1 MSNPRIP
8 EKLITRLISEA
19 YLDEILGDLQEEYT
33 TNLKKKGKTK
43 AAIYYW
49 ISTIRFINTR
59 TLKRNS
65 TINNTAMI
73 KSYFIIAIRNIARQK
88 IYSMINIGGLAIG
101 IACSILLGLNVHN
114 ELSYDR
120 LHEKADYIVKAYI
133 EYDTGNGNI
142 GNVNVT
148 PTALLPMMKQKF
160 AEVETGVRLYYPAMF
175 KPRIVSAGGDAF
187 QEPGF
192 CYADSSFFD
201 MFSFA
206 LIEGD
211 LATLLDQPNNVVLT
225 QSSKIKYFGDK
236 EAIGQTLLV
245 NGKNFTITGIVEDV
259 PRNSSI
265 QFDFVAS
272 FSSYWQREPIWGSAN
287 FYTYIL
293 LNQPIEG
300 KVLSSKIQTELK
312 ALGISD
318 PAGNGYFGVKFT
330 PLLDLHL
337 HSEVDEGG
345 GDIKNLYVFGSIALL
360 ILLIAIINY
369 TNLTIARS
377 FYRAKEVG
385 LRKSLGADRS
395 SVFYQLIGESF
406 VTVSFSMLISILL
419 VYFML
424 PLFTSVSGSSINMAV
439 LLEPEIILSMVI
451 LYVLIALMAGIYPA
465 MKLAGFKPVDILKG
479 QYKGT
484 QQGAFLRKTLIVV
497 QFFITLS
504 LVIGTIVINKQL
516 DFINNKELG
525 YNIDNTL
532 VVPISKDI
540 LLKGDEFKNLV
551 MQDANILSVSIV
563 GETPPNIQGGYSI
576 QLTDE
581 RSTGVVAMAIDESF
595 IETTKIKILAGKSV
609 SQADIVRT
617 RESKQYAF
625 MINELA
631 AEMLGWQ
638 PTEAIGQ
645 EITMNGRVGEIKGVV
660 RDFHFRALYEE
671 VSPIVLFTETLG
683 AYNFIMLRVK
693 GDKIPQA
700 ISALGKA
707 WLQIDEASPMSYSFL
722 DQEFT
727 ALHINANQSKI
738 LLTAFSILAIFI
750 ASLGL
755 FGIVSFSMVQ
765 RAKEIGL
772 RKVLGASV
780 TNVLVLANREFLVL
794 IIVAFA
800 IAVPTTYWL
809 MNQWLSSFSYHIE
822 IGIWPM
828 ILGFLLTI
836 IIAVLTISFES
847 IKAAL
852 LNPII
857 ALRSE

>member
-1 MSNPRIP
+1 MSSPRLP

-19 YLDEILGDLQEEYT
+19 YLDEILGDLQEEYQ
-33 TNLKKKGKTK
+33 NNVSKKGNTR
-43 AAIYYW
+43 AAISYW
-49 ISTIRFINTR
+49 LSTIRFINTR
-59 TLKRNS
+59 TIKRNTTFNS
-65 TINNTAMI
+65 TAMI
-73 KSYFIIAIRNIARQK
+73 KNYFIIALRNIARQK
-88 IYSMINIGGLAIG
+88 IYSVINIGGLAIG
-101 IACSILLGLNVHN
+101 IACSILLGLYVHN

-120 LHEKADYIVKAYI
+120 FHEKADHIVKAYI
-133 EYDTGNGNI
+133 EYDMGNGDV
-142 GNVNVT
+142 GKVNVT

-160 AEVETGVRLYYPAMF
+160 AEVEAGVRLFYPAMF

-206 LIEGD
+206 IIEGD
-211 LATLLDQPNNVVLT
+211 RATLLDQPNNVVLT

-236 EAIGQTLLV
+236 EALGQNLIV
-245 NGKNFTITGIVEDV
+245 NGKNFIITGIVEDV
-259 PRNSSI
+259 PSNSTI

-272 FSSYWQREPIWGSAN
+272 FSSFWQREPIWGSAN

-293 LNQPIEG
+293 LNQPTQG
-300 KVLSSKIQTELK
+300 NVLSSKIQTELR

-318 PAGNGYFGVKFT
+318 PTGSGYFGIEFT

-337 HSEVDEGG
+337 YSKVDEGG

-385 LRKSLGADRS
+385 LRKSLGADRRN
-395 SVFYQLIGESF
+395 VFYQLIGESF
-406 VTVSFSMLISILL
+406 VTVFFSMLISLLL

-424 PLFTSVSGSSINMAV
+424 PVFTSVTGSSINMAV
-439 LLEPEIILSMVI
+439 LLEPQIIWSTLI
-451 LYVLIALMAGIYPA
+451 LYFLIALTAGVYPA

-479 QYKGT
+479 SYQGT
-484 QQGAFLRKTLIVV
+484 QQGAFLRKTLIIV

-504 LVIGTIVINKQL
+504 LIIGTIVINKQL
-516 DFINNKELG
+516 NFINNKKLG
-525 YNIDNTL
+525 YNIENTL

-540 LLKGDEFKNLV
+540 LLKGNEFKNLV
-551 MQDANILSVSIV
+551 SQDDNIISVSIV
-563 GETPPNIQGGYSI
+563 GETPPNIRGGYDI

-581 RSTGVVAMAIDESF
+581 RSMGVVAMAIDESF
-595 IETTKIKILAGKSV
+595 IETTKIEIIAGKSV
-609 SQADIVRT
+609 TLADIVRT
-617 RESKQYAF
+617 RESKHYAF
-625 MINELA
+625 MVNELA

-638 PTEAIGQ
+638 PAEAIGQ
-645 EITMNGRVGEIKGVV
+645 QITMNGRVGEIKGVV
-660 RDFHFRALYEE
+660 KDFHFRALYEE
-671 VSPIVLFTETLG
+671 VSPIVLFTENLG
-683 AYNFIMLRVK
+683 AYNYIMLRIK
-693 GDKIPQA
+693 GDKVPEA
-700 ISALGKA
+700 INALNKT
-707 WLQIDEASPMSYSFL
+707 WRQIDEASPMSYSFL
-722 DQEFT
+722 DQEFAT
-727 ALHINANQSKI
+727 LHVNANRSGR

-765 RAKEIGL
+765 RAKEIGI
-772 RKVLGASV
+772 RKVLGASI
-780 TNVLVLANREFLVL
+780 TNVLILANREFLVL
-794 IIVAFA
+794 IIIAFI

-822 IGIWPM
+822 IGLWPM
-828 ILGFLLTI
+828 ILGFLLTM
-836 IIAVLTISFES
+836 IIAILTISFES
-847 IKAAL
+847 LKAAL